1 MRSLDNQ
8 KPNFFGIP
16 DEVMDD
22 ERLEAEEFR
31 IYAHLSCCV
40 GKGTEPSVTT
50 IAKTCLI
57 PEAVVRKSLDRLNVL
72 GWLSHFSELDLVQ
85 RGWR

>member
-1 MRSLDNQ
+1 MKSPDHQDRS
-8 KPNFFGIP
+8 FFGIP

-40 GKGTEPSVTT
+40 GKGTEPSVAT

-57 PEAVVRKSLDRLNVL
+57 PEGVVRKSLDRLDAL
-72 GWLSHFSELDLVQ
+72 GWLSHFSDLDLVR